1 MKQLLI
7 ASVFL
12 FGLSANPLQAQTFSL
27 ATAEREMP
35 TPQADAELRGL
46 ARQKTAVLADLLLL
60 DQAQAHHLQQ
70 ALYDNLWQ
78 LQAQEEAQPMDQ
90 PVPAA
95 TVTALVRGYYRRLL
109 RVLSPDQYATLLRLD
124 EAPEAPFAPVA
135 VATRYV
141 PAGPLL
147 ARNRPVRRP

>member
-1 MKQLLI
+1 MNKLLS
-7 ASVFL
+7 ACVFL
-12 FGLSANPLQAQTFSL
+12 FGLAAGPLHAQTCSL

-46 ARQKTAVLADLLLL
+46 ARQKTALLSDLLRL

-70 ALYDNLWQ
+70 ALYDQFRQ
-78 LQAQEEAQPMDQ
+78 LQMQEEAQPLDQ

-109 RVLSPDQYATLLRLD
+109 RVLSPDQYAAMLRLD

-135 VATRYV
+135 LASRYV
-141 PAGPLL
+141 PADLL
-147 ARNRPVRRP
+147 ARNQSVRRP

>member
-12 FGLSANPLQAQTFSL
+12 FGLSAGPLQAQTCSL
-27 ATAEREMP
+27 TTGEREMP

-60 DQAQAHHLQQ
+60 NQAQAHRLQQ
-70 ALYDNLWQ
+70 ALYDKLWQ
-78 LQAQEEAQPMDQ
+78 LQVQEEAQPMGQ

-95 TVTALVRGYYRRLL
+95 TVTVLVRGYYHRLL
-109 RVLSPDQYATLLRLD
+109 RVLSPAQYAALLRFD
-124 EAPEAPFAPVA
+124 EAPEAPFAPLA
-135 VATRYV
+135 VASRYV
-141 PAGPLL
+141 PAAQLL
-147 ARNRPVRRP
+147 ARNRPLRRP